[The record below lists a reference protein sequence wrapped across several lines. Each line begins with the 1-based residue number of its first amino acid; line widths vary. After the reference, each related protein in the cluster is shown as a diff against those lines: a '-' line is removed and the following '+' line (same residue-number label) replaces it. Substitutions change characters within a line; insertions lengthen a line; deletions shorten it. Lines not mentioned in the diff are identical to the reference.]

1 MSATPIPRTYAL
13 TIYGDTDVSNIKT
26 KPLGRKEVITYF
38 KKEKEIYDVLEM
50 MKQQLDL
57 KHQIYVIAPSIEQGD
72 SDSNKSVE
80 KLREQM
86 GKAFGKIAKIGFVH
100 GKLDSEEKNKTMSDF
115 EKGNIDIL
123 ISTTVI
129 EVGVNVPN
137 ASMIVIFDA
146 NLFGLSTLHQLR
158 GRVGRGDIQSYCI
171 LIAESS
177 SERLKMLER
186 CNDGFEISEYDF
198 SNRGEGDLFG
208 VRQSG
213 DTGLVLANIKR
224 DFKLLLRVKEDVEV
238 FVPILFNDEIN
249 LFNNRYQNILDKL
262 KEVENLD

>member
-1 MSATPIPRTYAL
+1 
-13 TIYGDTDVSNIKT
+13 
-26 KPLGRKEVITYF
+26 
-38 KKEKEIYDVLEM
+38 
-50 MKQQLDL
+50 
-57 KHQIYVIAPSIEQGD
+57 
-72 SDSNKSVE
+72 
-80 KLREQM
+80 
-86 GKAFGKIAKIGFVH
+86 
-100 GKLDSEEKNKTMSDF
+100 
-115 EKGNIDIL
+115 
-123 ISTTVI
+123 
-129 EVGVNVPN
+129 
-137 ASMIVIFDA
+137 
-146 NLFGLSTLHQLR
+146 
-158 GRVGRGDIQSYCI
+158 
-171 LIAESS
+171 
-177 SERLKMLER
+177 MLER